1 MKKNKDIVMR
11 SVCGA
16 KFLIEESDVD
26 FNRLITLNE
35 TAAFL
40 WEALPEDEEI
50 CTDTLVEK
58 LTAEYDVDAEE
69 ARANINDLLQK
80 MLEVGA
86 LTK

>member
-40 WEALPEDEEI
+40 WEALPNDEEI
-50 CTDTLVEK
+50 CIDTLVEK